1 MAMVKPFAA
10 LRPDPALAAR
20 ICELPY
26 DVLSTC
32 EARAAA
38 AGNPLSFFHVSKPEI
53 DLEPGTDPHDPRVYV
68 QGARAFSSLIASATL
83 RQDKHPAFYL
93 YRQVM
98 DTHSQLGLVAVA
110 SCEAYLQ
117 NSIRKHELTRLEKE
131 DDRVKHIEH
140 LNAQTG
146 PAFLLYRPDPVLRDC
161 FETHSA
167 EPPDIDFTAA
177 DGVRHTAWTIPDAAS
192 QRLIQ
197 AQFASMPSLY
207 IADGHHRTAAAAR
220 IYQKRNGARA
230 SGFFLSV
237 LFSQDEVQVLP
248 YHRVLQDL
256 NRLTPGEL
264 LDRLSRVCVIKETG
278 AAQPAKRH
286 QLGCFLEGAWHLL
299 EFRPEFSDVDD
310 PLEQLDAAL
319 LQKHILAPLFAIDNP
334 RTSQRI
340 QFVGGIRGTSELERL
355 VKSGEF
361 ACAFSLFPTSVEELT
376 AVADAGQVMPP
387 KSTWFEPKLR
397 DGMFC
402 HLLGAPNLKP
412 IL

>member
-1 MAMVKPFAA
+1 MAIVKPFAA

-26 DVLSTC
+26 DVLSSC

-53 DLEPGTDPHDPRVYV
+53 DLEPGVNPGDPQVYV
-68 QGARAFSSLIASATL
+68 QGAQRFGSMIASGTL
-83 RQDKHPAFYL
+83 RQDKQPAFYL

-98 DTHSQLGLVAVA
+98 DTHSQLGLVGVA
-110 SCEAYLQ
+110 SCEDYLR
-117 NSIRKHELTRLEKE
+117 NTIRKHELTRPEKE
-131 DDRVKHIEH
+131 DDRARHIEH

-177 DGVRHTAWTIPDAAS
+177 DGIRHTAWTIRDPSS
-192 QRLIQ
+192 QRLIE

-220 IYQKRNGARA
+220 IYQKRNGAGA

-248 YHRVLQDL
+248 YHRVLKDLNGVTPGDLL
-256 NRLTPGEL
+256 NRL
-264 LDRLSRVCVIKETG
+264 SRICTVRESG
-278 AAQPAKRH
+278 SSQPVKRH
-286 QLGCFLEGAWHLL
+286 QVGCFLERAWHLL
-299 EFRPEFSDVDD
+299 EFRPEFSNVDD

-319 LQKHILAPLFAIDNP
+319 LQKHVLAPLFGIDNP

-340 QFVGGIRGTSELERL
+340 QFVGGIRGTPELERL
-355 VKSGEF
+355 VTSGEF
-361 ACAFSLFPTSVEELT
+361 ACAFSLFPTSVEELI

-402 HLLGAPNLKP
+402 HLLGTPNLKS